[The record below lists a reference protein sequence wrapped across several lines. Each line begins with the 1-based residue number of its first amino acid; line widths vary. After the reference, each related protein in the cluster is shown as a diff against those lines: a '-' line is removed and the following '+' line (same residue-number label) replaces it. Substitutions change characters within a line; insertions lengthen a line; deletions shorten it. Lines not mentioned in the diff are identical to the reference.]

1 MDQAQT
7 SIMAYNEIKRDGT
20 LGMRQRQVYDCLKS
34 NGPLTDK
41 ELSAILHLPINCI
54 TPRRGELEKEKHLI
68 ESAGIISC
76 PKTGHKTNKWRIK

>member
-1 MDQAQT
+1 MDVQQT
-7 SIMAYNEIKRDGT
+7 SLDAYQEIKSSGV
-20 LGMRQRQVYDCLKS
+20 LGFRQKQIYDCLRT

-41 ELSAILHLPINCI
+41 ELSSILHLPINCI